1 MRFQHLTI
9 QQSESFFYQQLLL
22 RLPAQSETD
31 LKNSYSTYKAS
42 FEAKYPAEYSLTLN
56 HVQNSMQSNI
66 QKYTQNYQN
75 LINNLISSLHTN
87 LQHIIGI
94 QLLNL
99 LRQPNPSI
107 NLSSMIFSEDQ
118 YKVFNILINNWGQC
132 EYLKHPYFF

>member
-1 MRFQHLTI
+1 M
-9 QQSESFFYQQLLL
+9 LL
-22 RLPAQSETD
+22 RLPAQSEAD

-87 LQHIIGI
+87 LQHIIGT

-99 LRQPNPSI
+99 LCQPNPSI
-107 NLSSMIFSEDQ
+107 NFSSMIFSEDQ
-118 YKVFNILINNWGQC
+118 YKVFNILINNWGTM
-132 EYLKHPYFF
+132 

>member
-22 RLPAQSETD
+22 RLPAQSEAD

-42 FEAKYPAEYSLTLN
+42 FEAKYPDEYLLTLN

-75 LINNLISSLHTN
+75 LINNLISSL
-87 LQHIIGI
+87 QIG
-94 QLLNL
+94 
-99 LRQPNPSI
+99 RAH
-107 NLSSMIFSEDQ
+107 
-118 YKVFNILINNWGQC
+118 V
-132 EYLKHPYFF
+132 